1 MKVLLT
7 GAFGNVG
14 ISTLDELLRQG
25 HTVRCFDLETTT
37 NRRTVRRYRHHIA
50 AGRVEVLWG
59 DLRHRQNVAAA
70 ATGVDAVLH
79 VAFIIPKMSHT
90 GIESELRPDWAEA
103 VNVGGTRNLIEA
115 LQAQPHPPKLVFTS
129 SLHVYGRT
137 QHLPPPR
144 TVTDPV
150 QPFEHYA
157 CHKVACEEM
166 IRASG
171 LSWAILRLAATLP
184 LALKLDPGMFDVPLN
199 NRIEYIHTRD
209 VGLALANAVSSDDI
223 WGKTLLIGGGP
234 RCQFTYQG
242 MIQPILDAMG
252 AGQLP
257 PEAFA
262 TAPFGTDWL
271 DTAESQ
277 RLLRFQTR
285 DLDDYVRD
293 LSHLLGVRRHFVRL
307 FRPLVRR
314 ALLKRS
320 PHWQRQTTVRLA
332 CHGQVA
338 LVTGA
343 SSGIGAASARQL
355 ARAGLK
361 VVLVA
366 RRGDRLERLVDE
378 IRRDGGE
385 AWMIAADLTDEL
397 ERLRVLHEATAVAG
411 PVDVLVNSAGF
422 GWYGYGADMPWPVA
436 RAMIQTNMTALTHLT
451 LLVLHDMQ
459 TRGAGHIINIG
470 SIAGNL
476 PEQGAALY
484 SATKSFVDS
493 FSTALHRELRGT
505 AVHVSLMR
513 LGRVQTEF
521 YDRAAHQPAGRRI
534 PGERLAAVTP
544 EKVAQRV
551 IATLRHPRRVVYIP
565 AWWGMVQWVEPLF
578 GWLLDR
584 LGPVLLRRQPAA

>member
-144 TVTDPV
+144 RVTDPV

-166 IRASG
+166 IRTSG

-209 VGLALANAVSSDDI
+209 VGLALANAV
-223 WGKTLLIGGGP
+223 
-234 RCQFTYQG
+234 
-242 MIQPILDAMG
+242 
-252 AGQLP
+252 
-257 PEAFA
+257 
-262 TAPFGTDWL
+262 
-271 DTAESQ
+271 
-277 RLLRFQTR
+277 
-285 DLDDYVRD
+285 
-293 LSHLLGVRRHFVRL
+293 
-307 FRPLVRR
+307 
-314 ALLKRS
+314 
-320 PHWQRQTTVRLA
+320 
-332 CHGQVA
+332 
-338 LVTGA
+338 
-343 SSGIGAASARQL
+343 
-355 ARAGLK
+355 
-361 VVLVA
+361 
-366 RRGDRLERLVDE
+366 
-378 IRRDGGE
+378 
-385 AWMIAADLTDEL
+385 
-397 ERLRVLHEATAVAG
+397 
-411 PVDVLVNSAGF
+411 
-422 GWYGYGADMPWPVA
+422 
-436 RAMIQTNMTALTHLT
+436 
-451 LLVLHDMQ
+451 
-459 TRGAGHIINIG
+459 
-470 SIAGNL
+470 
-476 PEQGAALY
+476 
-484 SATKSFVDS
+484 
-493 FSTALHRELRGT
+493 
-505 AVHVSLMR
+505 
-513 LGRVQTEF
+513 
-521 YDRAAHQPAGRRI
+521 
-534 PGERLAAVTP
+534 
-544 EKVAQRV
+544 
-551 IATLRHPRRVVYIP
+551 
-565 AWWGMVQWVEPLF
+565 
-578 GWLLDR
+578 
-584 LGPVLLRRQPAA
+584 